1 MTARN
6 RKPNGFGKKK
16 QKNSVLRILPL
27 VLALAALLGAGTASA
42 AQLVDNLG
50 QLTASGDASVTS
62 TQSQAQAF
70 TTGNATGG
78 YGLDSVQLQLSAF
91 SGTTADVTVSINSV
105 GMNGPGSAVHTL
117 SNPATISTGTQTF
130 TASSGAT
137 LAASTTYFVVI
148 SSASASTTLDLH
160 ITGSS
165 GEDAG
170 GATGWS
176 IADNSVYGSGTSW
189 TSASTSL
196 HIRVDGTVPPM
207 IAGIELTSDPGED
220 QTYAY
225 YGSGLVDPDVV
236 EATVSFTQEVTVTG
250 TPQLELDFDGTP
262 KTADCAIHA
271 TDSAKLVCRRTVAEN
286 DSAPAGIAIAANKLA
301 LNGGTINVGT
311 DAVGL
316 AHEALAANAAHKVDG
331 IRPTLVTTGEDAP
344 QTSTDGSQIIF
355 TASEDIGSVIPGS
368 IALKSEGSSISAGIT
383 ATFSGR
389 TVTVT
394 LLSVFTIEYGQT
406 VVLQLGLG
414 AIHDTAGNISA
425 ADATEQAVTNNVP
438 QPPAAITGVE
448 ITSDP
453 GMDKIYAPGDDIEV
467 TATFDRAVNV
477 SGTPRIEVRLGGA
490 GNRGDRWA
498 EYSSGTGTTALVFS
512 YTVVATDESSI
523 HGIAVGRFGL
533 AADNL
538 DLNGGTITTVATGEN
553 ASPAYAPL
561 MSDSGH
567 LVNWAR
573 PTLSEAVTSTD
584 GRRVL
589 LRFSEDLDGEI
600 VAINSG
606 VGTLNFTFKVD
617 GTTVAP
623 GGSVATVSGNLVTL
637 RLATALTSSTQ
648 TVTVSYT
655 DPTSGD
661 DSTGIEDLAGNDAD
675 SFTDQTVTNRFR
687 LVDTPN
693 EIPSNWAVVPS
704 GLSMGD
710 KFRLLFVTST
720 TRDATSSDIADYNT
734 HVQTAAA
741 AGHDAIQAYS
751 DLFRAVAST
760 ASDDARGNTATTYTS
775 PDTGVPIYWL
785 GGNKLADGYPDF
797 YDGTWDDE
805 SGVTDESGAAY
816 SNLGNP
822 ERVWTGS
829 ADNGTEAEI
838 ASIASGLGS
847 SLPEIGW
854 LNTIQNGDTSPN
866 PIFGNAEQANSNTY
880 PLYALSPVFVVGPP
894 AVSSGSAVAPSG
906 LSVGDKFRLLFLSST
921 TRDATSSDI
930 ADYNTHVQTAAA
942 SGHAAIR
949 AFSSSFLAVASTAS
963 DDARD
968 NTSTTYTATDTGLPI
983 YWLGGNKAADDYQD
997 FYDGS
1002 WDDEANAKDESGNAR
1017 SISATDRPWT
1027 GSDHDGTV
1035 VS

>member
-1 MTARN
+1 MLFPRNGHWLTAWTPRLRAEGSVPAWPRRSAAGASVGPEFSAAPARARLPETPLPRRRDSRRGRIRVLFFPSMTARN

-27 VLALAALLGAGTASA
+27 VLALAALIGPGAASA
-42 AQLVDNLG
+42 AQLVDNLR

-78 YGLDSVQLQLSAF
+78 YGLDSVQLKLSAF

-148 SSASASTTLDLH
+148 SSASASTTLNLH

-207 IAGIELTSDPGED
+207 IAGIELTSDPGD
-220 QTYAY
+220 DDTYAY
-225 YGSGLVDPDVV
+225 YGKASVDPDVV

-271 TDSAKLVCRRTVAEN
+271 TDSAKLVCSRTVAEN
-286 DSAPAGIAIAANKLA
+286 DSAPAGVAIAANKLA

-316 AHEALAANAAHKVDG
+316 AHTALAADPAHKVDG
-331 IRPTLVTTGEDAP
+331 SRPTLVTTGDDAP
-344 QTSTDGSQIIF
+344 QTSTDGTQVILTF
-355 TASEDIGSVIPGS
+355 SEDIGSVNLNNFSLIVDSKINQQQG
-368 IALKSEGSSISAGIT
+368 GT

-394 LLSVFTIEYGQT
+394 LLAVLTIQYGQT
-406 VVLQLGLG
+406 VELNLGQG
-414 AIHDTAGNISA
+414 AVTDAAGNFSA
-425 ADATEQAVTNNVP
+425 PLTQDQAITNNVP
-438 QPPAAITGVE
+438 QPPAAIDTVE

-453 GMDKIYAPGDDIEV
+453 GADKIYAPGDDIEV
-467 TATFDRAVNV
+467 TVTFDRAVNL
-477 SGTPRIEVRLGGA
+477 SGTPRIEIRLVS
-490 GNRGDRWA
+490 DDYRWA

-512 YTVVATDESSI
+512 YTVEATDESSI
-523 HGIAVGRFGL
+523 NGITVGRTVL
-533 AADNL
+533 AADDL

-553 ASPAYAPL
+553 ASLAYAPL
-561 MSDSGH
+561 VSDSGH

-573 PTLSEAVTSTD
+573 PTLSEAETSTD

-589 LRFSEDLDGEI
+589 LRFSEDLDGES
-600 VAINSG
+600 VPINSG

-617 GTTVAP
+617 DTTVAP

-760 ASDDARGNTATTYTS
+760 ASDDARDNTATTYTS
-775 PDTGVPIYWL
+775 PDTGVPIHWL
-785 GGNKLADGYPDF
+785 NGNKLADGYPDF

-816 SNLGNP
+816 
-822 ERVWTGS
+822 TGLS
-829 ADNGTEAEI
+829 
-838 ASIASGLGS
+838 SIVARYASGPGARTTAPRPRLPALRRASAAACPRSDGS
-847 SLPEIGW
+847 TPSRTATPRPTPSSGAPKGPTATPTPSTPSRRCSW
-854 LNTIQNGDTSPN
+854 S
-866 PIFGNAEQANSNTY
+866 ARRRS
-880 PLYALSPVFVVGPP
+880 PP
-894 AVSSGSAVAPSG
+894 ARPSPP
-906 LSVGDKFRLLFLSST
+906 
-921 TRDATSSDI
+921 
-930 ADYNTHVQTAAA
+930 AA
-942 SGHAAIR
+942 
-949 AFSSSFLAVASTAS
+949 
-963 DDARD
+963 
-968 NTSTTYTATDTGLPI
+968 
-983 YWLGGNKAADDYQD
+983 
-997 FYDGS
+997 
-1002 WDDEANAKDESGNAR
+1002 
-1017 SISATDRPWT
+1017 
-1027 GSDHDGTV
+1027 
-1035 VS
+1035 

>member
-1 MTARN
+1 MLFPRNGHWLTAWTPRLRAEGSVPAWLRRSAAGASVGPEFSAAPAGAHLLETPLPRRRDSRRGRARVLLFPSTTARN

-16 QKNSVLRILPL
+16 QKNSVLRVLPL

-42 AQLVDNLG
+42 AELVNNLG
-50 QLTASGDASVTS
+50 QPTASAVVSVTS

-78 YGLDSVQLQLSAF
+78 YGLESVELQLSAF
-91 SGTTADVTVSINSV
+91 TGTTSHVTVSINSL
-105 GMNGPGSAVHTL
+105 GTNGPGSVVHTL
-117 SNPATISTGTQTF
+117 TNPATISTATQTF

-137 LAASTTYFVVI
+137 LAASTTYFLVV
-148 SSASASTTLDLH
+148 SSGDASTSLDLH

-165 GEDAG
+165 AEDAG
-170 GATGWS
+170 GSTGWT
-176 IADNSVYGSGTSW
+176 IADNGVYGSGTSW
-189 TSASTSL
+189 TSRSTPL
-196 HIRVDGTVPPM
+196 HILVNGSEPPK
-207 IAGIELTSDPGED
+207 IAGIALTSDPGD
-220 QTYAY
+220 DDTYAF
-225 YGSGLVDPDVV
+225 YGTTLVDPDVV
-236 EATVSFTQEVTVTG
+236 EATVSFNHEVTVTG

-262 KTADCAIHA
+262 KTANCAIHA
-271 TDSAKLVCRRTVAEN
+271 TDSAKLVCRRAVAEN
-286 DSAPAGIAIAANKLA
+286 DSAPDGIAIAADKLA

-331 IRPTLVTTGEDAP
+331 SRPTLVTTGEDAP
-344 QTSTDGSQIIF
+344 QTSTDGTQVIF
-355 TASEDIGSVIPGS
+355 TFSEDIGSAE
-368 IALKSEGSSISAGIT
+368 ALDFNLEVDSISGQQASAT
-383 ATFSGR
+383 ATVSDS
-389 TVTVT
+389 TVT
-394 LLSVFTIEYGQT
+394 LTLHSALTIQYDQT
-406 VVLQLGLG
+406 VELDLRAG
-414 AIHDTAGNISA
+414 AVADTAGNINSSIQG
-425 ADATEQAVTNNVP
+425 QAVTNKVP
-438 QPPAAITGVE
+438 QPPASIDTVE

-467 TATFDRAVNV
+467 TATFDQAVNV
-477 SGTPRIEVRLGGA
+477 SGTPRIKIGLGRGA
-490 GNRGDRWA
+490 DRWA

-512 YTVVATDESSI
+512 YTVEATDESDTD
-523 HGIAVGRFGL
+523 GIAVGSSAL

-553 ASPAYAPL
+553 ASLAYTRL
-561 MSDSGH
+561 VSDSGH

-573 PTLSEAVTSTD
+573 PTLSEAETSTD

-600 VAINSG
+600 VPINSG

-760 ASDDARGNTATTYTS
+760 ASDDARDNTATTYTS

-816 SNLGNP
+816 TNLSNP

-838 ASIASGLGS
+838 AGTASGLGS
-847 SLPEIGW
+847 SLPELGW
-854 LNTIQNGDTSPN
+854 LNTIQNGDTAPN
-866 PIFGNAEQANSNTY
+866 PIFGTPNRPTAAPTPST
-880 PLYALSPVFVVGPP
+880 PSRRCSWSARRRSPP
-894 AVSSGSAVAPSG
+894 ARPSPP
-906 LSVGDKFRLLFLSST
+906 
-921 TRDATSSDI
+921 
-930 ADYNTHVQTAAA
+930 AA
-942 SGHAAIR
+942 
-949 AFSSSFLAVASTAS
+949 
-963 DDARD
+963 
-968 NTSTTYTATDTGLPI
+968 
-983 YWLGGNKAADDYQD
+983 
-997 FYDGS
+997 
-1002 WDDEANAKDESGNAR
+1002 
-1017 SISATDRPWT
+1017 
-1027 GSDHDGTV
+1027 
-1035 VS
+1035 